1 MQVEIWSDVVCP
13 WCYIGKRRFESALDR
28 FAHADDV
35 EVTWRSFELDPGTRE
50 VPDGTMAA
58 RMGRKYGLSPEV
70 AAEKLVDMDRT
81 AEAEGLAFHLA
92 DTVGGNSFAAHRVLH
107 LARESGRA
115 DELKEALLHA
125 SFITAEAIGDPAVV
139 RAAAVSVGLDPAE
152 VDDVLAGDRYAE
164 EVRAEEAQAVELGAT
179 GVPFFVFDRTWAV
192 PGAQDADVFL
202 QVLERAWAR
211 SNPDE
216 VVTAD

>member
-13 WCYIGKRRFESALDR
+13 WCYIGKRRFETALGR

-35 EVTWRSFELDPGTRE
+35 EVTWRSFELDPDAPR

-58 RMGRKYGLSPEV
+58 RLGRKYGMPPEV
-70 AAEKLVDMDRT
+70 AAQKLVDMDAT
-81 AEAEGLAFHLA
+81 ADAEGLAFHLA
-92 DTVGGNSFAAHRVLH
+92 DTVGGNSFTAHRVLH
-107 LARESGRA
+107 LARAHGRA

-125 SFITAEAIGDPAVV
+125 SFITADAVGDPAVL
-139 RAAAVSVGLDPAE
+139 RAAAMQVGLNPAE
-152 VDDVLAGDRYAE
+152 VDEVLAGDRFAA
-164 EVRAEEAQAVELGAT
+164 EVRAEEAEAGELGAT

-192 PGAQDADVFL
+192 PGAQDPDVFL

-211 SNPDE
+211 SHPK
-216 VVTAD
+216 VAVTD

>member
-1 MQVEIWSDVVCP
+1 VQVEIWSDVVCP
-13 WCYIGKRRFESALDR
+13 WCYVGKRRFETALNR
-28 FAHADDV
+28 FAHADEV
-35 EVTWRSFELDPGTRE
+35 EITWRSFELDPTAQQ

-58 RMGRKYGLSPEV
+58 LVARKYGVALEV
-70 AAEKLVDMDRT
+70 AAEKLVGMDRT

-92 DTVGGNSFAAHRVLH
+92 DTVGGNSFSAHRVLH
-107 LARESGRA
+107 LARRTGHD
-115 DELKEALLHA
+115 DELKEALFHA
-125 SFITAEAIGDPAVV
+125 AFISAEPVGDPAVV

-152 VDDVLAGDRYAE
+152 VDEVLAGDRYAE
-164 EVRAEEAQAVELGAT
+164 EVRAEEAEAGELGAT

-192 PGAQDADVFL
+192 PGAQEADVFL

-211 SNPDE
+211 SHPDE